1 MYKNNLERY
10 FKWVLAKR
18 VTSVEVVSEKS
29 NQHEFQGTKMLREYL
44 GKSKGKTKF
53 NATFLWFDGEEDCD
67 SICENDVLTWY
78 DTRSNQPKRS
88 PEYRLYYSSS
98 TSIPQRMRP
107 GDLLVIA
114 MKTDGTF
121 LIICTR
127 AFSKIENQLI
137 WLFDLDSTFAEE
149 NKDFSR
155 GSLEGLDEDKVEFL
169 INEIL
174 ESLQIKIENIE
185 GEYLDRM
192 IELFGDKFPTTF
204 EFSEFARKTYKYKT
218 NDYDPDSALLEWIN
232 HEEKLF
238 KSFEEYLLQPRLKE
252 WSEKNQDYDVDEFI
266 KLANSVLNR
275 RKSRAGHSLENHLN
289 KIFIDSKI
297 AFNHQAVT
305 ENNNKPDFLFPGKKQ
320 YDDSNYPTE
329 KLSMLAAKRTLK
341 DRWRQITKEAER
353 IKFKHLI
360 TLEIITSK
368 NKMEQIFNNKICLVQ
383 PKALE
388 RSSNYDS
395 KLEIITL
402 SDFIKHIR
410 SLQK

>member
-18 VTSVEVVSEKS
+18 VTSVEVVAEKS

-53 NATFLWFDGEEDCD
+53 KATFLWFEGEEDCD

-192 IELFGDKFPTTF
+192 IYLFGDKFPTTS

-320 YDDSNYPTE
+320 YEDLNYPTE

>member
-1 MYKNNLERY
+1 
-10 FKWVLAKR
+10 
-18 VTSVEVVSEKS
+18 
-29 NQHEFQGTKMLREYL
+29 
-44 GKSKGKTKF
+44 
-53 NATFLWFDGEEDCD
+53 
-67 SICENDVLTWY
+67 
-78 DTRSNQPKRS
+78 
-88 PEYRLYYSSS
+88 
-98 TSIPQRMRP
+98 MRP
-107 GDLLVIA
+107 GDLLMIA

-137 WLFDLDSTFAEE
+137 WLFDLDSTFSEA

-155 GSLEGLDEDKVEFL
+155 GSLQGLDEDKVEFL

-174 ESLQIKIENIE
+174 ESLQIKIKNIE

-238 KSFEEYLLQPRLKE
+238 KSFEEYLLQPRLRE
-252 WSEKNQDYDVDEFI
+252 WSKKNQDYDVDEFI

-320 YDDSNYPTE
+320 YDDSNYPTK

-360 TLEIITSK
+360 TLEIITSRTSPGPR
-368 NKMEQIFNNKICLVQ
+368 I
-383 PKALE
+383 
-388 RSSNYDS
+388 
-395 KLEIITL
+395 
-402 SDFIKHIR
+402 
-410 SLQK
+410 